1 MNGFVPMEKGEKM
14 RLVDADAA
22 TRALDNV
29 LAEELAPAEVVL
41 INFAKSIVSGA
52 LTVDPFIHTSWKR
65 EIDEFGCYWSCSNC
79 GNFSYHGKTRYCP
92 HCGAKMDE
100 DKIDRVKV
108 SENEEDKGHAAGG
121 RG

>member
-1 MNGFVPMEKGEKM
+1 M

-41 INFAKSIVSGA
+41 INFAKSIFSGA
-52 LTVDPFIHTSWKR
+52 LTVDPFIHAFWKR
-65 EIDEFGCYWSCSNC
+65 EIDEFGYYWSCSHC
-79 GNFSYHGKTRYCP
+79 GEFSYHGKTHYCP

-108 SENEEDKGHAAGG
+108 LENEEDKGHAASG